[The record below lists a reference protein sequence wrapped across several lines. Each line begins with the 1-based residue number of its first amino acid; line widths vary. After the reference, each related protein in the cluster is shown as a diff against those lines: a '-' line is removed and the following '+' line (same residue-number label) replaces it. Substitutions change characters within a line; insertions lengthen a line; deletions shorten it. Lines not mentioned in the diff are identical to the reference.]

1 VFPVPTLVA
10 DESINQVAHL
20 QILSK
25 FSQSE
30 TLLRDVTA
38 TYTFLNDSVEAARNV
53 IIQHHDEKIFLNVDD
68 PSKDEWRWEAADNL
82 AFSTHD
88 VEEVQR
94 VRHFLTPF
102 KNLLLSAGV
111 LPVYQPP
118 VADASPLNSDSVL
131 LLQIRTGFNDMR
143 KARQFIDVVFVPSSG
158 PQLGEGEIGVDS
170 ELVAHRNFL
179 AVYTDYFRDAFCGN
193 YKEALAA
200 SSSDPIKFPVDYP
213 KPCIAAVLG
222 EYPRIPI
229 SRDRCMFMN
238 S

>member
-1 VFPVPTLVA
+1 MAA
-10 DESINQVAHL
+10 DESINQVTHL

-38 TYTFLNDSVEAARNV
+38 TYGFLNDNVEAARNV
-53 IIQHHDEKIFLNVDD
+53 ILQHHNKIFLNVDD
-68 PSKDEWRWEAADNL
+68 PSKDEWTWEAADNL

-111 LPVYQPP
+111 VPVYQPP
-118 VADASPLNSDSVL
+118 VADASPLTSDSML
-131 LLQIRTGFNDMR
+131 LLQIRTGFNEMR
-143 KARQFIDVVFVPSSG
+143 KARQFIDVVFVPFSG
-158 PQLGEGEIGVDS
+158 PQPAEGEIDP

-179 AVYTDYFRDAFCGN
+179 AVYSDYFRDAFCRD

-200 SSSDPIKFPVDYP
+200 SSSDPIRFPVDYP

-222 EYPRIPI
+222 EHPRTSV
-229 SRDRCMFMN
+229 SRDRCVFMN

>member
-1 VFPVPTLVA
+1 MFPAPTLVA
-10 DESINQVAHL
+10 DESINQVTHL

-30 TLLRDVTA
+30 TVLRDVTE
-38 TYTFLNDSVEAARNV
+38 TYRFLNDNVEAARNV
-53 IIQHHDEKIFLNVDD
+53 IFQHHDEKIFLNVDD
-68 PSKDEWRWEAADNL
+68 PSKDEWTWEAADNL

-111 LPVYQPP
+111 VPVYQPP
-118 VADASPLNSDSVL
+118 VADASPLTSDRML
-131 LLQIRTGFNDMR
+131 LLQIRTGFNEMR

-158 PQLGEGEIGVDS
+158 PQPAEGEIDP

-179 AVYTDYFRDAFCGN
+179 AVYSDYFRDAFCRD

-200 SSSDPIKFPVDYP
+200 SSSDPIRFPVDYP

-222 EYPRIPI
+222 EHPRTSV
-229 SRDRCMFMN
+229 SRDRCVFMN